1 MVDVVN
7 ATTPWQEGNVDLCG
21 LNIHYYR
28 TGNAD
33 KPALV
38 VAHGFG
44 DNGLC
49 WRRVANDLQHRFD
62 VIMID
67 ARNHGQSGT
76 APANSTAIIE
86 DLASVITA
94 LNLDKP
100 ALLGHSMGASTVAG
114 VAAQYPHLVSK
125 IILEDPLW
133 KERTRAE
140 SAEDQ
145 NKRLHAYQ
153 QPLEAQQAL
162 SDKEIMQAGKAQHP
176 TWRADEFPD
185 WAIAKQQVR
194 AEALLGLSVSN
205 WTQTHDLVSRITCP
219 SLLIRAGTGSDGVIT
234 AEIATK
240 VVKSNNYFSAADV
253 AGAGHN
259 IRREGFDEYLAIVS
273 TFLE

>member
-1 MVDVVN
+1 MVDAVN
-7 ATTPWQEGNVDLCG
+7 TTTPWQEGNVDLCG

-33 KPALV
+33 KSALV

-49 WRRVANDLQHRFD
+49 WRRVANDLQHHFD

-76 APANSTAIIE
+76 APANSTAIID
-86 DLASVITA
+86 DLASVIIA

-114 VAAQYPHLVSK
+114 VAAQYPHLISK

-133 KERTRAE
+133 EERTRAE

-153 QPLEAQQAL
+153 QQLEAQQAL
-162 SDKEIMQAGKAQHP
+162 SDKEIIQAGIVQHP

-194 AEALLGLSVSN
+194 AEAMLGLSVSN

-219 SLLIRAGTGSDGVIT
+219 SLLIRAETGSDGVIT
-234 AEIATK
+234 AKIATK
-240 VVKSNNYFSAADV
+240 VVESNNHFSAVDV

>member
-1 MVDVVN
+1 MVDAVN
-7 ATTPWQEGNVDLCG
+7 TTTPWQEGNLDLCG

-33 KPALV
+33 KSALV

-49 WRRVANDLQHRFD
+49 WRRVANDLQHHFD

-76 APANSTAIIE
+76 APANRTAIID
-86 DLASVITA
+86 DLASVIIA

-114 VAAQYPHLVSK
+114 VAAQYPHLISK

-133 KERTRAE
+133 EERTRAE

-153 QPLEAQQAL
+153 QQLEAQQAL
-162 SDKEIMQAGKAQHP
+162 SDKEIIQAGIVQHP

-194 AEALLGLSVSN
+194 AEAMLGLSVSN

-219 SLLIRAGTGSDGVIT
+219 SLLIRAETGSDGVIT
-234 AEIATK
+234 AKIATK
-240 VVKSNNYFSAADV
+240 VVESNNHFSAVDV

>member
-1 MVDVVN
+1 MVDAVN
-7 ATTPWQEGNVDLCG
+7 TTTPWQEGNVDLCG

-33 KPALV
+33 KSALV

-49 WRRVANDLQHRFD
+49 WRRVANDLQHHFD

-76 APANSTAIIE
+76 APANSTAIID
-86 DLASVITA
+86 DLASVIIA

-114 VAAQYPHLVSK
+114 VAAQYPHLISK

-133 KERTRAE
+133 EERTRAE

-153 QPLEAQQAL
+153 QQLEAQQAL
-162 SDKEIMQAGKAQHP
+162 SDKEIIQAGIVQHP

-194 AEALLGLSVSN
+194 AEAMLGLSVSN
-205 WTQTHDLVSRITCP
+205 WTQTRDLVSRITCP
-219 SLLIRAGTGSDGVIT
+219 SLLIRAETGSDGVIT
-234 AEIATK
+234 AKIATK
-240 VVKSNNYFSAADV
+240 VVESNNHFSAVDV

>member
-1 MVDVVN
+1 MVDLMK
-7 ATTPWQEGNVDLCG
+7 ATKPWQEGNVDLCG

-33 KPALV
+33 KPTLV
-38 VAHGFG
+38 MAHGFG

-67 ARNHGQSGT
+67 ARNHGQSDT
-76 APANSTAIIE
+76 APANSAAIVE

-100 ALLGHSMGASTVAG
+100 VLLGHSMGASTVGG
-114 VAAQYPHLVSK
+114 VAAQYPYLVSK

-133 KERTRAE
+133 KERTRTE
-140 SAEDQ
+140 PAEDQ

-153 QPLEAQQAL
+153 QQLEAQQAL
-162 SDKEIMQAGKAQHP
+162 SDKEIIQAGKVQHP
-176 TWRADEFPD
+176 TWSADEFPD

-194 AEALLGLSVSN
+194 AEAMLGLSVSN

-219 SLLIRAGTGSDGVIT
+219 SLLIRAEAGSDGVIT

-240 VVKSNNYFSAADV
+240 VVESNNQFSAVDV
-253 AGAGHN
+253 VGAGHN

>member
-153 QPLEAQQAL
+153 QQLEAQQAL
-162 SDKEIMQAGKAQHP
+162 SDKEIMQAGQEQHP
-176 TWRADEFPD
+176 TCLDCQYQIGRRRTILFHVSPVPRYSSGLEPAVTVSLPPKLQRRLLNLTIILVPWMLLARGTIFA
-185 WAIAKQQVR
+185 AK
-194 AEALLGLSVSN
+194 ASMN
-205 WTQTHDLVSRITCP
+205 T
-219 SLLIRAGTGSDGVIT
+219 
-234 AEIATK
+234 
-240 VVKSNNYFSAADV
+240 
-253 AGAGHN
+253 
-259 IRREGFDEYLAIVS
+259 
-273 TFLE
+273 